1 MTLLRRAPRRLIQL
15 TCFVGAVVL
24 IWPLLPWAIA
34 PRFFQQVSPF
44 VAISSG
50 IAARSIGVGVIFALV
65 VAVVSSFKKRWFCLY
80 LCPTGFLLENANHIG
95 LRKSSLWSKCPPI
108 GRYVAILTIVGS
120 IAGYP
125 VLLWMDPLCIFS
137 SPFAV
142 NRATNPISVFL
153 VSIGL
158 GALVGA
164 TFIFGMLWCVRIC
177 PLSGLQDMLYLG
189 RKALWSKF
197 SVRAPTRV
205 ARDSSPDVTLAEI
218 GRASAKRVPGGPGFS
233 PDVTLAEIE
242 GASAAGVPASR
253 RESAT
258 RRANFAEWSLG
269 GRSFSSDNKPPEIT
283 GALAPEVR
291 TPRAKSSFFARRA
304 FFAGAGGAVLALL
317 ARRAGAAR
325 FRKSDTLLR
334 PPGAVPE
341 DRFAGLCIRC
351 NNCVHACPTKIIH
364 PDTGHEGGLAGF
376 AAPVVK
382 FDRDYKYCLETCN
395 ACTEV
400 CPTGALTALPLAQ
413 KNKYIIGEALVDNNI
428 CLTALGKKECDACE
442 QACPYDA
449 VKITWDEQQYNAYPV
464 VNDKCI
470 GCGACEVVCPT
481 SPVRS
486 IRVWTQKPA

>member
-1 MTLLRRAPRRLIQL
+1 MTFLRRVPRRLIQL

-34 PRFFQQVSPF
+34 PRLLQQLSPF
-44 VAISSG
+44 VVLSSS
-50 IAARSIGVGVIFALV
+50 IAARSIGVGAILALI

-80 LCPTGFLLENANHIG
+80 LCPTGFLLENTNHTG
-95 LRKSSLWSKCPPI
+95 LRKTSWWSKCPPI

-137 SPFAV
+137 SPFAM
-142 NRATNPISVFL
+142 NKATNPISVIL
-153 VSIGL
+153 VCLGL
-158 GALVGA
+158 GVLVGA
-164 TFIFGMLWCVRIC
+164 TFVFGMLWCVRIC
-177 PLSGLQDMLYLG
+177 PLSGLQDMLFAM
-189 RKALWSKF
+189 RNALW
-197 SVRAPTRV
+197 TRI
-205 ARDSSPDVTLAEI
+205 A
-218 GRASAKRVPGGPGFS
+218 ASAPARA
-233 PDVTLAEIE
+233 LA
-242 GASAAGVPASR
+242 VR
-253 RESAT
+253 
-258 RRANFAEWSLG
+258 FLG
-269 GRSFSSDNKPPEIT
+269 GRSFSSDVRLVRIT

-291 TPRAKSSFFARRA
+291 AAASASKFHVARRV
-304 FFAGAGGAVLALL
+304 FFAGAGGALLAVW

-341 DRFAGLCIRC
+341 DGFGGLCIRC

-364 PDTGHEGGLAGF
+364 PDTGHEAGLAGF
-376 AAPVVK
+376 GAPVIK

-395 ACTEV
+395 ACTQV
-400 CPTGALTALPLAQ
+400 CPTGALTALALEQ
-413 KNKYIIGEALVDNNI
+413 KNKYIIGEAVVDNNV

-442 QACPYDA
+442 VACPYDA
-449 VKITWDEQQYNAYPV
+449 VKITWDEEQYNAYPV

-481 SPVRS
+481 TPVKA

>member
-1 MTLLRRAPRRLIQL
+1 MTFLRRVPRRLIQL

-24 IWPLLPWAIA
+24 IWPLLPLAIA
-34 PRFFQQVSPF
+34 PRLLQQLSPF
-44 VAISSG
+44 VVLSSS
-50 IAARSIGVGVIFALV
+50 IASRSIGVGALLALI

-80 LCPTGFLLENANHIG
+80 LCPTGFLLENVNHAG
-95 LRKSSLWSKCPPI
+95 LRKASWWSKCPPI
-108 GRYVAILTIVGS
+108 GRYVAILTIIGA

-137 SPFAV
+137 SPFAM
-142 NRATNPISVFL
+142 NRATNPLSVFL
-153 VSIGL
+153 VCLGL

-164 TFIFGMLWCVRIC
+164 TFVFGMLWCVRIC
-177 PLSGLQDMLYLG
+177 PLSGLQDMLFAM
-189 RKALWSKF
+189 RKALW
-197 SVRAPTRV
+197 TRI
-205 ARDSSPDVTLAEI
+205 A
-218 GRASAKRVPGGPGFS
+218 ASAS
-233 PDVTLAEIE
+233 AEK
-242 GASAAGVPASR
+242 
-253 RESAT
+253 
-258 RRANFAEWSLG
+258 FH
-269 GRSFSSDNKPPEIT
+269 
-283 GALAPEVR
+283 
-291 TPRAKSSFFARRA
+291 FARRA
-304 FFAGAGGAVLALL
+304 FFAGAGGAALALL

-325 FRKSDTLLR
+325 FRNSDTLLR

-341 DRFAGLCIRC
+341 DRFGGLCIRC

-376 AAPVVK
+376 GAPVVK

-400 CPTGALTALPLAQ
+400 CPTGALTALPLAR
-413 KNKYIIGEALVDNNI
+413 KNKYIIGEALVDNNV

-449 VKITWDEQQYNAYPV
+449 VKITWDEEQYNAYPV

-481 SPVRS
+481 SPVRA
-486 IRVWTQKPA
+486 IRVWTEKPA